1 MFLLI
6 IILLQDCANNAR
18 CWEQCE
24 HARFVKSSVWDHTK
38 HKRSRS
44 MTAYQTNY
52 YVFEVIEK
60 LEVIWHGLFV
70 KVLVNGAWHIEKVYN
85 ILYSK

>member
-18 CWEQCE
+18 CWEQSE